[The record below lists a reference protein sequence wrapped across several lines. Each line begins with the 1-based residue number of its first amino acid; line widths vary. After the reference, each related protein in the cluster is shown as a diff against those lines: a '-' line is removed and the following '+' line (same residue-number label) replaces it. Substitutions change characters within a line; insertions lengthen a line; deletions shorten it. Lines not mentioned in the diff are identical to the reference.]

1 MLPGTPVAFSAQL
14 ADTNF
19 FPMSGSVS
27 LEATGGAIAGSVL
40 TAPPTGGVVTVTA
53 RSGGVSSQLDVLVL
67 DEPETLSI
75 QQDGSAVTNLS
86 VTPGQTIGFTAAATY
101 RHRPLEISASD
112 LVWTVE
118 GDVGTVDES
127 GLFTAASTPGT
138 GTVTATRGSVSARVS
153 VTVTADDPF
162 ADTQGHWAS
171 PYLTSLYYQGV
182 LTGVEVN
189 GQLFAYP
196 DKGVTRAEFSV
207 LLARYMSLD
216 TADYALAALPFT
228 DLGSTEDWA
237 GDAIRAMYVLG
248 IVNGTD
254 PTHFS
259 PQSPLTRAQT
269 VTMLGRMLGMQEEN
283 DGGVPELPD
292 VPLFPLDPNAPGAPD
307 APTQDPVSPDAPD
320 QPGEPAPSGTS
331 AADLSQFSDESAI
344 PAYAYSHFQT
354 LVGLGAVSGTDGRL
368 DPEAAMTRAA
378 VCKVLDTLP

>member
-1 MLPGTPVAFSAQL
+1 M
-14 ADTNF
+14 
-19 FPMSGSVS
+19 
-27 LEATGGAIAGSVL
+27 
-40 TAPPTGGVVTVTA
+40 
-53 RSGGVSSQLDVLVL
+53 
-67 DEPETLSI
+67 
-75 QQDGSAVTNLS
+75 
-86 VTPGQTIGFTAAATY
+86 
-101 RHRPLEISASD
+101 
-112 LVWTVE
+112 
-118 GDVGTVDES
+118 
-127 GLFTAASTPGT
+127 
-138 GTVTATRGSVSARVS
+138 
-153 VTVTADDPF
+153 TVTADDPF
-162 ADTQGHWAS
+162 ADTQDHWAS

-207 LLARYMSLD
+207 LLARYMGLD

-307 APTQDPVSPDAPD
+307 APAQDPVSPDAPD

-344 PAYAYSHFQT
+344 PAYAYPHFQT

>member
-1 MLPGTPVAFSAQL
+1 M
-14 ADTNF
+14 
-19 FPMSGSVS
+19 
-27 LEATGGAIAGSVL
+27 
-40 TAPPTGGVVTVTA
+40 
-53 RSGGVSSQLDVLVL
+53 
-67 DEPETLSI
+67 
-75 QQDGSAVTNLS
+75 
-86 VTPGQTIGFTAAATY
+86 
-101 RHRPLEISASD
+101 
-112 LVWTVE
+112 
-118 GDVGTVDES
+118 
-127 GLFTAASTPGT
+127 
-138 GTVTATRGSVSARVS
+138 
-153 VTVTADDPF
+153 TVTADDPF
-162 ADTQGHWAS
+162 ADTQDHWAS

-196 DKGVTRAEFSV
+196 DNGVTRAEFSV
-207 LLARYMSLD
+207 LLARYMGLD

-237 GDAIRAMYVLG
+237 
-248 IVNGTD
+248 
-254 PTHFS
+254 
-259 PQSPLTRAQT
+259 LTRAQT
-269 VTMLGRMLGMQEEN
+269 VTMLGRMLGVQEEN

-320 QPGEPAPSGTS
+320 QPGEPAPSDTP